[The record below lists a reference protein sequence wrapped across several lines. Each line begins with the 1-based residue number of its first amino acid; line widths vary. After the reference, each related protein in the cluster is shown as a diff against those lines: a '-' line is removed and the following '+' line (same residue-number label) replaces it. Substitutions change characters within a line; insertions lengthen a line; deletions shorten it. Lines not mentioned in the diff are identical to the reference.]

1 MHLSSEVVF
10 DLLEGRAQLLQ
21 AAALTAHIHMCSD
34 CNQQLNEWRKVHA
47 LLGRTHLAHAPDNVL
62 RNAEAIFTPPRASA
76 AAAIRQIVASLVFD
90 SFTQPAFA
98 GARGATDDRQVV
110 LRAEEFD
117 VHIKIFG
124 DNGQRQLI
132 GQIFARDENTFP
144 TSTRLQL
151 LQNGERVGMTQVDQ
165 FGGFQFEEVPQ
176 GSLSL
181 QIDMPNLTVVGALNS
196 MEMA

>member
-21 AAALTAHIHMCSD
+21 AAALNAHIHMCSD

-76 AAAIRQIVASLVFD
+76 AAAIRQI
-90 SFTQPAFA
+90 A

-144 TSTRLQL
+144 KSTRLQL

-196 MEMA
+196 MTMA